1 MWWNDFDHIFEA
13 PISVQSWCLPLQSL
27 RYQEGFGQGRT
38 GEGYV
43 IQIAGI
49 EGGTCGNY
57 DNLTEPH
64 CRFLNKEFHGIP
76 VRQSFIQIRW
86 SRKSSTRWNVFWLL
100 IAAPVAMVPTG
111 GKICG
116 GHRQRHQDWGQA
128 VTHRVGEVLQWD
140 FFNFGLW
147 WLCRTVSPTRALL
160 WPATAMFFIRSCPAR
175 RGDEGYFTNCSG
187 FVRPSHIITM
197 TSTL

>member
-1 MWWNDFDHIFEA
+1 MSLDRMLINVVKWFWPYIWSTYLCPELMLAIAKPKVPRRFWSRSDRRGVRHSNCWN
-13 PISVQSWCLPLQSL
+13 W
-27 RYQEGFGQGRT
+27 R
-38 GEGYV
+38 
-43 IQIAGI
+43 
-49 EGGTCGNY
+49 GTCGNY

-86 SRKSSTRWNVFWLL
+86 SIKVHPDGMCSGSDVF
-100 IAAPVAMVPTG
+100 APVAMVPTG

-140 FFNFGLW
+140 FFNFGL
-147 WLCRTVSPTRALL
+147 CRTVSPTRALL

-175 RGDEGYFTNCSG
+175 RGDEG
-187 FVRPSHIITM
+187 
-197 TSTL
+197 